1 MTLKE
6 ILIAGKLTISE
17 GGGPTPPTPPT
28 LASSSNIFTVNS
40 GVRIFDPYSADHSIL
55 NAYKTATNWTDYAS
69 YIVEEPQ

>member
-28 LASSSNIFTVNS
+28 PS
-40 GVRIFDPYSADHSIL
+40 
-55 NAYKTATNWTDYAS
+55 TDDVDLKDVAPS
-69 YIVEEPQ
+69 TPA